1 MDGNR
6 FYIMKFPKSVMRYC
20 PMCKARFKHKV
31 TQAKTKPRP
40 KPKKHSLKWGIR
52 QYFRVN
58 AGFGGMPRSKVN
70 KSKQSQHIV
79 LKYTCEK
86 CKKSHVRSFNR
97 MKKFS
102 QV

>member
-1 MDGNR
+1 
-6 FYIMKFPKSVMRYC
+6 MKFPKSVMRYC
-20 PMCKARFKHKV
+20 PLCKVRHKHKV

-40 KPKKHSLKWGIR
+40 KPKKHALKWGVR
-52 QYFRVN
+52 QFSKVG
-58 AGFGGMPRSKVN
+58 AGYGGMPRSKVN
-70 KSKQSQHIV
+70 PSKQSRHVV
-79 LKYTCEK
+79 LKYTCDK

>member
-1 MDGNR
+1 
-6 FYIMKFPKSVMRYC
+6 MKFPKNMMRYC
-20 PMCKARFKHKV
+20 PSCKSRHKHKV
-31 TQAKTKPRP
+31 SQAKTKP
-40 KPKKHSLKWGIR
+40 KPKARKHSLKWGIR
-52 QYFRVN
+52 QFFKVK
-58 AGFGGMPRSKVN
+58 AGYGGMPRSKIN

-86 CKKSHVRSFNR
+86 CKKSSIKSFNR

>member
-1 MDGNR
+1 MSNYR
-6 FYIMKFPKSVMRYC
+6 SIIMKFPKSVKRYC
-20 PMCKARFKHKV
+20 PTCKARHTHKV

-40 KPKKHSLKWGIR
+40 KPKKHALKRGVR
-52 QYFRVN
+52 QFFRIK

-86 CKKSHVRSFNR
+86 CKKGHLRSFNR